1 MRCGIVLRALQND
14 FFYYFFWFEYN
25 TRNSSNDN
33 QIFLLLWMLFIFSSS
48 SRRLMKKR
56 DFSALLR
63 LCVFTISE
71 IKIFRST
78 FFSLSSVKRKK
89 IENYYQ
95 STSWMNMHS
104 IRNTSISRIRDLI
117 SCRTFNFFLR
127 NIFLSTF
134 VLFSNQHIH
143 FCNLISFL
151 LLFYYFSFIH

>member
-1 MRCGIVLRALQND
+1 MRNYLTRKND
-14 FFYYFFWFEYN
+14 VITCVVGLSWERYKMIFFYYFFWFEYN

-89 IENYYQ
+89 KLKITKITTRVPHEWICIALEILQ
-95 STSWMNMHS
+95 FHGLG
-104 IRNTSISRIRDLI
+104 I
-117 SCRTFNFFLR
+117 
-127 NIFLSTF
+127 
-134 VLFSNQHIH
+134 
-143 FCNLISFL
+143 
-151 LLFYYFSFIH
+151 